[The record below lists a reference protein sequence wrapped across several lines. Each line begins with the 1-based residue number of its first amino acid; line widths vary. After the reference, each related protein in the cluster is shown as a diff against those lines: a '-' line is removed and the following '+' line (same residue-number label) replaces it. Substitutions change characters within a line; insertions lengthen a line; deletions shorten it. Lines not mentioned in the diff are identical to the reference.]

1 MPHTCHCATECATRA
16 RNGGATQPHPPL
28 PHGAHGNC
36 DQEGGI
42 GPERSGRVAP
52 SKPSVRIAHG
62 FFLEAAHV
70 AHREF
75 AEVHIYGSD
84 RGGSELI
91 DNTDNTAPWW

>member
-1 MPHTCHCATECATRA
+1 MPHTCHCATRA
-16 RNGGATQPHPPL
+16 RNGGASHTHHYRMVPMETVTR
-28 PHGAHGNC
+28 G
-36 DQEGGI
+36 GGI
-42 GPERSGRVAP
+42 RPERSGRVAP

-84 RGGSELI
+84 RRGSELI
-91 DNTDNTAPWW
+91 ENTDNTAPWR